1 MQFVEAFEH
10 LGYHVEAPRQDWSA
24 ENDDGVCI
32 SLWKKE
38 VGTRDGLMWMNTVV
52 HADPIENWGTKSGNT
67 KRIRHLR
74 RALEEFGG
82 RVDVVI
88 VSGEPG
94 ESYGTAQP
102 WVAKDGRADTYWE
115 ITEFDGDTGHFEVVL
130 VRQVR
135 TAPTS
140 QD

>member
-10 LGYHVEAPRQDWSA
+10 LGYRVEAPRQDWSA
-24 ENDDGVCI
+24 EKDDGICI

-38 VGTRDGLMWMNTVV
+38 MGSRDGLPLMNTLT
-52 HADPIENWGTKSGNT
+52 HADPIENWGNKPGNG

-74 RALEEFGG
+74 RAVEEFEG

-94 ESYGTAQP
+94 ASYGTAQP
-102 WVAKDGRADTYWE
+102 WVAKDGRAGTYWQV
-115 ITEFDGDTGHFEVVL
+115 TELDTGTGHFEVVL
-130 VRQVR
+130 IKAEQ
-135 TAPTS
+135 TARATKG
-140 QD
+140 